1 MNIQNFRSSSGTRPI
16 HEVSERFERTGK
28 LDFVED
34 DAKNSYLYGNASNNR
49 AETRSAAN
57 HDSFEDRYHNT
68 SSLPEIRTRGGQS
81 QLRSASSAAHIDLHH
96 PATRAM

>member
-28 LDFVED
+28 LDFQED
-34 DAKNSYLYGNASNNR
+34 DAKNSYLYGNANK

-57 HDSFEDRYHNT
+57 HDSFDERYHNNT
-68 SSLPEIRTRGGQS
+68 SLPEIRTRGVHS
-81 QLRSASSAAHIDLHH
+81 QLRSANSAAHIDLHH
-96 PATRAM
+96 QSATRA